1 MPFNYKE
8 LVAKI
13 EAFKDG
19 EEGAWVVVLGCAPG
33 SAKCPDGTQP
43 GGQYALDQAI
53 IYQDSP
59 DATTSINLG
68 FLQAAL
74 NDKLGEIKAL
84 KAQARK
90 QEAALQKQM
99 AGAKKAGG
107 KGKEKGK
114 GRNK

>member
-1 MPFNYKE
+1 MPFSYKDLMDQIKPFE
-8 LVAKI
+8 K
-13 EAFKDG
+13 G
-19 EEGAWVVVLGCAPG
+19 EEGAWVVVIGCAPG

-74 NDKLGEIKAL
+74 KDKLGEIKAL

-90 QEAALQKQM
+90 EEAALQKQK
-99 AGAKKAGG
+99 ARAKKAGG
-107 KGKEKGK
+107 KGK